1 MTETS
6 HTPLEGQGKKMRR
19 RAQSSSLIPQIEG
32 TLNTIRLDRDFH
44 SHSRTSVQLS
54 WSQLQK
60 LVDDFDLGRMI
71 QMDVPTQTQ
80 CNTTDPFRTGQGTF
94 LLRARHGEEYIERVE
109 YLHGMI
115 NDMIEQGFPVPE
127 VMRKRNGKTWTLW
140 GERLV
145 EIHRFVPHDA
155 GSHRDWQRMNSA
167 ASMLGDLHRCLD
179 NASRRRTPVPPEM
192 RNDIGPAQC
201 MALIDEGVYVVAQY
215 TERDPATAEAQQV
228 LQRAREVLG
237 PMADNYERMVGS
249 LPWLTVHGDYHFW
262 NLLYKADQIAAVVDY
277 DFMQERER
285 LFDIAYAMQSVIAHL
300 TRVHGNDVDFIP
312 KQAWQNLRLWVDL
325 YDETTHV
332 PLTRFERERLPGEIL
347 RIFLVSIATSCGQE
361 NPIELLTKCGQELNL
376 HLWLSEQR
384 NMFL

>member
-1 MTETS
+1 MSGTS
-6 HTPLEGQGKKMRR
+6 YIKLESQGKKVRR
-19 RAQSSSLIPQIEG
+19 RGYAPRPIHENSAFM
-32 TLNTIRLDRDFH
+32 NTIRLDSNFSR
-44 SHSRTSVQLS
+44 HSRTAVQLS

-94 LLRARHGEEYIERVE
+94 LLRARHGEEYVERVE

-115 NDMIEQGFPVPE
+115 NDMIGQGFPVPE
-127 VMRKRNGKTWTLW
+127 VMRKTNGKTWTLW

-179 NASRRRTPVPPEM
+179 QASRRHAPVPPEM

-201 MALIDEGVYVVAQY
+201 MALIDEGYYLVAQY
-215 TERDPATAEAQQV
+215 IEHDPATPEAMKV
-228 LQRAREVLG
+228 LQRAREALV
-237 PMADNYERMVGS
+237 PMADNYERMVGN

-285 LFDIAYAMQSVIAHL
+285 IFDIAYAMQSVITHL
-300 TRVHGNDVDFIP
+300 TRVHGSVVEFIP

-325 YDETTHV
+325 YDETTHL
-332 PLTRFERERLPGEIL
+332 PLTAEEREQLPCEIL
-347 RIFLVSIATSCGQE
+347 RIFLVSVATSAGQE
-361 NPIELLTKCGQELNL
+361 NPIELLCKCGQELNL
-376 HLWLSEQR
+376 YLWLSHQK
-384 NMFL
+384 NMFI

>member
-1 MTETS
+1 MSGVETIFAS
-6 HTPLEGQGKKMRR
+6 KGKKARR
-19 RAQSSSLIPQIEG
+19 RAHSSSMIPKEQAHI
-32 TLNTIRLDRDFH
+32 NTIRLDLNFR
-44 SHSRTSVQLS
+44 SHSTTSMELS
-54 WSQLQK
+54 WSQLQR

-109 YLHGMI
+109 YLHSMI
-115 NDMIEQGFPVPE
+115 NDMIGQGFPVPE
-127 VMRKRNGKTWTLW
+127 VMRKRNGKTWGLW

-167 ASMLGDLHRCLD
+167 ASMLGDLHLCLD
-179 NASRRRTPVPPEM
+179 RAARRIVPVPPEM
-192 RNDIGPAQC
+192 RNDIGPEQC
-201 MALIDEGVYVVAQY
+201 MLLIDEGFYVVAQY
-215 TERDPATAEAQQV
+215 IERDPGAEEARSV
-228 LQRAREVLG
+228 LVRAREALE
-237 PMADNYERMVGS
+237 PMAENYDRVVGN

-262 NLLYKADQIAAVVDY
+262 NILYKADQITAVVDY

-300 TRVHGNDVDFIP
+300 TRVHGSSVDLIP

-325 YDETTHV
+325 YDETTHL
-332 PLTRFERERLPGEIL
+332 PLTRDERELLPSEIL
-347 RIFLVSIATSCGQE
+347 RIFLVGIATSSGQE
-361 NPIELLTKCGQELNL
+361 NPIELLIKCGQELDL
-376 HLWLSEQR
+376 YLWLNQQKS
-384 NMFL
+384 MFI

>member
-1 MTETS
+1 MNENV
-6 HTPLEGQGKKMRR
+6 GKKIRR
-19 RAQSSSLIPQIEG
+19 RTQSASIHTEHESS
-32 TLNTIRLDRDFH
+32 LNTIRLDTSFR
-44 SHSRTSVQLS
+44 SHSRTSVHLS

-115 NDMIEQGFPVPE
+115 NDMIEQDFPVPE

-167 ASMLGDLHRCLD
+167 ASMLGDLHLCLER
-179 NASRRRTPVPPEM
+179 ASHRRTPVPPEM
-192 RNDIGPAQC
+192 RNDIGPEQC
-201 MALIDEGVYVVAQY
+201 MALIDEGFFVVAEY
-215 TERDPATAEAQQV
+215 AERDPLAATAQNV
-228 LQRAREVLG
+228 LRRAREALE
-237 PMADNYERMVGS
+237 PMSENYERMVGN

-262 NLLYKADQIAAVVDY
+262 NILYKADQIAAVVDY

-285 LFDIAYAMQSVIAHL
+285 IFDIAYAMQSVIAHL
-300 TRVHGNDVDFIP
+300 TRVHGTSVDFIP

-325 YDETTHV
+325 YDETTHL
-332 PLTRFERERLPGEIL
+332 PLTKYERERLPSEIL
-347 RIFLVSIATSCGQE
+347 RIFLVSVATSAGQE
-361 NPIELLTKCGQELNL
+361 NPIELLDKCGQEIDLYLWLNL
-376 HLWLSEQR
+376 QK
-384 NMFL
+384 NMFI

>member
-1 MTETS
+1 MS
-6 HTPLEGQGKKMRR
+6 SPSSTPAAKGKKARR
-19 RAQSSSLIPQIEG
+19 RSQSASLIPESTG
-32 TLNTIRLDRDFH
+32 LYDTIRLDTTMRAP
-44 SHSRTSVQLS
+44 SSTAMQLS

-145 EIHRFVPHDA
+145 EIHRFVPHDS

-167 ASMLGDLHRCLD
+167 ASMLGDLHLCLD
-179 NASRRRTPVPPEM
+179 KAARSRTPVPPEM
-192 RNDIGPAQC
+192 RNDIGPDQC
-201 MALIDEGVYVVAQY
+201 LALIEEGFYIVAQY
-215 TERDPATAEAQQV
+215 ALMHPAADTAKKV
-228 LQRAREVLG
+228 LQRAKDALQ
-237 PMADNYERMVGS
+237 PMAENYERMIGN

-262 NLLYKADQIAAVVDY
+262 NILYKADQIAAVVDY

-300 TRVHGNDVDFIP
+300 TRVHGNSVDLIP
-312 KQAWQNLRLWVDL
+312 KQAWQNIRLWVDL
-325 YDETTHV
+325 YDETTHL
-332 PLTRFERERLPGEIL
+332 PLTREERKRLPSEIL
-347 RIFLVSIATSCGQE
+347 RIFLVSIATSSGQD
-361 NPIELLTKCGQELNL
+361 NPIELLNKCGEELDL
-376 HLWLSEQR
+376 YLWINQQS
-384 NMFL
+384 NMFI

>member
-1 MTETS
+1 MSGTTHISQES
-6 HTPLEGQGKKMRR
+6 QGKKARR
-19 RAQSSSLIPQIEG
+19 RAQAASLIQDNENF
-32 TLNTIRLDRDFH
+32 LNTIRLDSSVR
-44 SHSRTSVQLS
+44 SHERTSVQLS

-145 EIHRFVPHDA
+145 EIHRFVPHDL

-179 NASRRRTPVPPEM
+179 QASRRRTPVPPEM
-192 RNDIGPAQC
+192 RNDIGPAHC
-201 MALIDEGVYVVAQY
+201 MGLIDEGFYVIAQY
-215 TERDPATAEAQQV
+215 IGHDPNANAARSV
-228 LQRAREVLG
+228 LTRAREALE
-237 PMADNYERMVGS
+237 PLAENYERMVGN

-285 LFDIAYAMQSVIAHL
+285 IFDIAYAMQSVITHL
-300 TRVHGNDVDFIP
+300 TRVHGSVVELVP

-325 YDETTHV
+325 YDETTHL
-332 PLTRFERERLPGEIL
+332 PLTRDERERLPSEIL
-347 RIFLVSIATSCGQE
+347 RIFLVSVATSAGQE
-361 NPIELLTKCGQELNL
+361 NPIELLMKCGQEIDLY
-376 HLWLSEQR
+376 LWLSQQK
-384 NMFL
+384 NMFI